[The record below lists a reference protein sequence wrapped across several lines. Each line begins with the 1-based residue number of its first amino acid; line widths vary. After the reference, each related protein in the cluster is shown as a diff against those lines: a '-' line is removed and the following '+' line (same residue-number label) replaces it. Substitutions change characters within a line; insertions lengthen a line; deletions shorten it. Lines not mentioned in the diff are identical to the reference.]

1 MGWGDCVDRIPG
13 HPASID
19 AIVALTPD
27 VIATGSEDGMI
38 RVTQLLPTKFCK
50 SRRAARFLP
59 LEHADNPVGVIASH
73 EEYPIERLKLDRNK
87 RWLGSV
93 SHDECVKLT
102 DVEDIFEE
110 SDGEEDEDMEGG
122 GGDGDSD
129 EEVEESKPSKKE
141 PSFFDDL

>member
-1 MGWGDCVDRIPG
+1 
-13 HPASID
+13 
-19 AIVALTPD
+19 VAKH
-27 VIATGSEDGMI
+27 
-38 RVTQLLPTKFCK
+38 LLPL
-50 SRRAARFLP
+50 SG
-59 LEHADNPVGVIASH
+59 ADESVGVIASH

-87 RWLGSV
+87 KWLGSV